1 MFEHLRL
8 PLTPLA
14 LGPMHWVFII
24 PICLLS
30 VFLTLLILVQRGRG
44 GGLTGA
50 LGGMG
55 GQSAFGAKAGD
66 LFTKITIV
74 TAMIW
79 ILLGMG
85 ALKVL
90 HKPRFGSGVT
100 TSPTPPANAP
110 ADPTKPGTSTTDP
123 TNTSSGTGITPE
135 NSPPKKG
142 TTTPSGEAPKNDAPS
157 SAPAPAEPPA
167 APATPPAPATPD
179 KTDE

>member
-1 MFEHLRL
+1 MLELSHL
-8 PLTPLA
+8 PLAPLA
-14 LGPMHWVFII
+14 LAPIHWLFII
-24 PICLLS
+24 PLCLLS

-79 ILLGMG
+79 ILLSMG

-90 HKPRFGSGVT
+90 HVGKFSKGVGS
-100 TSPTPPANAP
+100 SSTPVL
-110 ADPTKPGTSTTDP
+110 PGTNTVDPLDTTP
-123 TNTSSGTGITPE
+123 GTGLTPE
-135 NSPPKKG
+135 TTPAPTSG
-142 TTTPSGEAPKNDAPS
+142 DTTPST
-157 SAPAPAEPPA
+157 PAPVDPPPPAEAPA
-167 APATPPAPATPD
+167 APAPSTPAPVDPAPAAPAESD
-179 KTDE
+179 DAKK